1 MSTSQENGHY
11 NAPAAGRF
19 ASTRWSL
26 VAAAGQPSSPESQE
40 ALATLCRLYWYP
52 LYAYARRR
60 LTNVDDAQDLTQ
72 EFFAQLL
79 EKDYLQAADPARGK
93 FRSFLLIAFKHFL
106 AKARERD
113 QAQKRG
119 GGRYI
124 VPLDFQAGE
133 RRYHLEPTD
142 SVTPETIFERRWAL
156 TLLEQALA
164 RLREEFE
171 RASKG
176 GLFESL
182 KETLTGDGSTE
193 PYAQIAGR
201 LNMTE
206 QAVKVAVHRLRRR
219 YQELLREEIG
229 QTVTTPAEIDD
240 ELRDLFA
247 AVRGRKA

>member
-1 MSTSQENGHY
+1 MSQSNGHY
-11 NAPAAGRF
+11 DASPAGRF
-19 ASTRWSL
+19 ASTHWSL
-26 VAAAGQPSSPESQE
+26 VAAAGQPSSPQSQE

-52 LYAYARRR
+52 LYAYARRK
-60 LTNVDDAQDLTQ
+60 LANADDAQDLTQ
-72 EFFAQLL
+72 AFFTELL

-93 FRSFLLIAFKHFL
+93 FRSFLLTAFKHFL
-106 AKARERD
+106 VKARERD

-119 GGRYI
+119 GSRHL

-156 TLLEQALA
+156 TLLEQSLA

-171 RASKG
+171 RSGKAK
-176 GLFESL
+176 LFECL

-193 PYAQIAGR
+193 PYAQIARR
-201 LNMTE
+201 LDMTE

-229 QTVTTPAEIDD
+229 QTVTTAAEIDD
-240 ELRDLFA
+240 ELRNLFA